1 MTNARR
7 ATAAT
12 RRTGQRGVRERATAR
27 AAVPRLNLDEAF
39 LALLIGAMHANQHM
53 SREEAARAHHIVW
66 SMKRFRRKS
75 GETVGRLLDAT
86 RTLVEQHG
94 ASAVVTEAARVIP
107 PRFRSAAFALSADL
121 ILADGKIERA
131 ERQFLD
137 RLAGQLGLDRA
148 TRDAVLNTMRI
159 KNSA

>member
-7 ATAAT
+7 TTATT
-12 RRTGQRGVRERATAR
+12 RRIPRSAPARAAAR

-53 SREEAARAHHIVW
+53 SREEAARAHHLVW

-86 RTLVEQHG
+86 RSLVEQHG
-94 ASAVVTEAARVIP
+94 APAVVTEAARVIP
-107 PRFRSAAFALSADL
+107 ARFRSAAFALSADL
-121 ILADGKIERA
+121 ILADGKIERT

-148 TRDAVLNTMRI
+148 TRDTVLDAMLI